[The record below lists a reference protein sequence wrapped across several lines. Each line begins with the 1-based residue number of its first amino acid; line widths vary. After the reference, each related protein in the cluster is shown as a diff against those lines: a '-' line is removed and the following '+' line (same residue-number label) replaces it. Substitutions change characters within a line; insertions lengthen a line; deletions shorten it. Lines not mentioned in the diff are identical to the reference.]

1 MSSLIEEL
9 DAELEALAIHR
20 EESPLQHI
28 YWLPPQQRWLE
39 APDKVKLYRAGN
51 QALGKTT
58 AGLGEVIY
66 RCLGEHPF
74 LEVPKRAIEAWIIC
88 ATWQQSLAIQEKL
101 WDLLPKDLISP
112 DAKFD
117 KKNGFH
123 ANNPLVEFR
132 NGSIIRFKTTK
143 QGGLNLSSATID
155 VALFDEPPTSPRIF
169 GEILKRIMKAGDGRV
184 LMTLTP
190 VNAPTEW
197 LRRLTVED
205 PDTGVLPLV
214 ADYHA
219 RLEPAN
225 LIPVGQSEPLR
236 LKDGTPCD
244 AAFVD
249 DVLRFTLPHE
259 VPVVC
264 HGEWEM
270 RTEGNIFAAFN
281 EALIID
287 ELPDLEYELRFGT
300 DHGHGGNFEEYAL
313 WVGVS
318 YIGKHPAVYVG
329 AEYVTQGQTT
339 TDQDAEAILEM
350 LHHSGITWKSL
361 ARAYGDRVYAGRA
374 GKRLGKKS
382 NKKLMK
388 ALADL
393 MSLPGHKALKPQIR
407 TVKRGEGHG
416 AGSVQHGIEFLH
428 EAMVRGEHFHV
439 HRSCE
444 RLIKSLLK
452 WDGRDNEW
460 KHAIDT
466 LRYSLDDLIFD
477 KRRHRSRG
485 PIYMYG

>member
-1 MSSLIEEL
+1 MLATALDLARLYRSTRERRPL
-9 DAELEALAIHR
+9 DA
-20 EESPLQHI
+20 I
-28 YWLPPQQRWLE
+28 YWLPPQERWLK
-39 APDKVKLYRAGN
+39 APDPIKLYRAGN

-66 RCLGEHPF
+66 RCMGDHPF
-74 LEVPKRAIEAWIIC
+74 LDVPTRAIEAWIIC
-88 ATWQQSLAIQEKL
+88 ATWQQSLSIQEKL
-101 WDLLPKDLISP
+101 WDLLPKDLIEP
-112 DAKFD
+112 TTKFD
-117 KKNGFH
+117 RKNGFH

-132 NGSIIRFKTTK
+132 NGSAIRFKTTK

-169 GEILKRIMKAGDGRV
+169 GEILKRVMKAGDGVV

-197 LRRLTVED
+197 LRRITTVD
-205 PDTGVLPLV
+205 PDTEAEPMV

-219 RLEPAN
+219 RLTPEN
-225 LIPVGQSEPLR
+225 LIPVGYKGTLR
-236 LKDGTPCD
+236 LKNGTPCD
-244 AAFVD
+244 ADWVEH
-249 DVLRFTLPHE
+249 VIRMTLPHE

-270 RTEGNIFAAFN
+270 RTEGNIFATFS
-281 EALIID
+281 EAHIVD
-287 ELPDLEYELRFGT
+287 ELPDLDYELRFGT

-313 WVGVS
+313 LVGVNNA
-318 YIGKHPAVYVG
+318 GKHPHVVVVD
-329 AEYVTQGQTT
+329 EYVTQGETT
-339 TDQDAEAILEM
+339 TDMDAENILEM
-350 LHHSGITWKSL
+350 LHRNGVTWRSL

-382 NKKLMK
+382 NKKLMI
-388 ALADL
+388 ALSEL
-393 MSLPGHKALKPQIR
+393 MAIPSAKHLRPQIR
-407 TVKRGEGHG
+407 TVKRGVGHG

-428 EAMVRGEHFHV
+428 ESMVRDGCFSV
-439 HRSCE
+439 HRRCE
-444 RLIKSLLK
+444 RLTKSLLK

-477 KRRHRSRG
+477 KRRHRARQT
-485 PIYMYG
+485 IYMYG

>member
-1 MSSLIEEL
+1 MAS
-9 DAELEALAIHR
+9 D
-20 EESPLQHI
+20 P
-28 YWLPPQQRWLE
+28 
-39 APDKVKLYRAGN
+39 VKLYRAGN

-66 RCLGEHPF
+66 RCMGEHPYID
-74 LEVPKRAIEAWIIC
+74 VPTRAIEAWVIC
-88 ATWQQSLAIQEKL
+88 ATWQQSLSIQEKL
-101 WDLLPKDLISP
+101 WDLLPKDLIDPSTT
-112 DAKFD
+112 FD

-132 NGSIIRFKTTK
+132 NGSIVRFKTTK

-169 GEILKRIMKAGDGRV
+169 GEILKRVMKAGDGVV

-197 LRRLTVED
+197 LRRLTVPD
-205 PDTGVLPLV
+205 PDTDAPPMV

-219 RLEPAN
+219 RLIAEN
-225 LIPVGQSEPLR
+225 LIPVGFEGPLR
-236 LKDGTPCD
+236 LKNGAPCD
-244 AAFVD
+244 AAWVD
-249 DVLRFTLPHE
+249 HVVLMTLPHE

-270 RTEGNIFAAFN
+270 RVEGNIFSAFT
-281 EALIID
+281 EGHIVD
-287 ELPDLEYELRFGT
+287 ELPDLDYELRFGT

-313 WVGVS
+313 LVGVDHS
-318 YIGKHPAVYVG
+318 QKHPQVCVVD
-329 AEYVTQGQTT
+329 EYVTQGETT
-339 TDQDAEAILEM
+339 TEMDAENILEM
-350 LHHSGITWKSL
+350 LHRNGVTWKSL
-361 ARAYGDRVYAGRA
+361 ARAYGDRVYAGRS

-382 NKKLMK
+382 NKKLMR
-388 ALADL
+388 ALAEL
-393 MSLPGHKALKPQIR
+393 MALKTEKRLRPQIR

-428 EAMVRGEHFHV
+428 ESMVREDCFRV
-439 HRSCE
+439 HRRCE
-444 RLIKSLLK
+444 RLITSLLK

-477 KRRHRSRG
+477 KRRHRARQT
-485 PIYMYG
+485 IYMYG